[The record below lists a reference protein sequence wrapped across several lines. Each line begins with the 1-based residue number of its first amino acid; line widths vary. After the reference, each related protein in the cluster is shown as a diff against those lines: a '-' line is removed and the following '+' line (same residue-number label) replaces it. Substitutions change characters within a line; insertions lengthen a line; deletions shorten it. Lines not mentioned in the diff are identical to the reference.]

1 MVSCN
6 KHIQQLIGIISLGR
20 QDCAVINPY
29 DDTPPSLPASLCL
42 LITAAYDKAVNMMF
56 QSPEVLDVL
65 YPVIAPHLRNPPA
78 LAWALISNADNAANL
93 DGLAFQKL
101 PTSKYKQV
109 CKGRGQ

>member
-1 MVSCN
+1 
-6 KHIQQLIGIISLGR
+6 
-20 QDCAVINPY
+20 
-29 DDTPPSLPASLCL
+29 
-42 LITAAYDKAVNMMF
+42 MF

-109 CKGRGQ
+109 KMLLLLAFTTVLYKCTCVQYSVSCTCASTSANKWIFYTSAIK